1 MASSCG
7 LLPRLFKLKPQ
18 CQVGGLVLMDRL
30 FLLKFS
36 YCLFNLLQNNIN
48 LSIVYENFQHH
59 LSSTMAISLLN
70 SISDFLE
77 SGVDECTTNLFDWT
91 TNDMSGTDEGEGES
105 DEEHD
110 TSVRRSKSTNSL
122 R

>member
-1 MASSCG
+1 MYIFMIG
-7 LLPRLFKLKPQ
+7 F
-18 CQVGGLVLMDRL
+18 
-30 FLLKFS
+30 
-36 YCLFNLLQNNIN
+36 
-48 LSIVYENFQHH
+48 VY

-91 TNDMSGTDEGEGES
+91 TNDISGSEDGEGDS
-105 DEEHD
+105 DEELD
-110 TSVRRSKSTNSL
+110 TSVRRSKSTTSL